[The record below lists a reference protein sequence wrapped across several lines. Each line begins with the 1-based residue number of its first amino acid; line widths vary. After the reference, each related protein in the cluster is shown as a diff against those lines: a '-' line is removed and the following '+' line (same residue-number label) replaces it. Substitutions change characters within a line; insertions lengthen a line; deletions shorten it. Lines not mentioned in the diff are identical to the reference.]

1 MRTPRRDVRLLTPE
15 KRAEILKAYER
26 RTGTQKDFAGEL
38 GIGVSTL
45 QSWLRKAAAEPLP
58 EHGQFVRL
66 PNLIPEQPAPVVY
79 QIRFV
84 NGLALEVHSGFRD
97 EELGRLLPLLQRA

>member
-1 MRTPRRDVRLLTPE
+1 MTPE
-15 KRAEILKAYER
+15 KRAAILKDYER

-45 QSWLRKAAAEPLP
+45 QSWLRKAAAEPMP
-58 EHGQFVRL
+58 EPGVFVEL
-66 PNLIPEQPAPVVY
+66 PNLISEQPAPAVY

-84 NGLALEVHSGFRD
+84 NGLALEIRTGFRD
-97 EELGRLLPLLQRA
+97 DEIGQLLPMLQRA